1 VFVQEKE
8 IHPIDIYAGQ
18 RLREARKAVGLS
30 QDTLGNQLEHPI
42 TFQQIQK
49 YERGSN
55 RLAASKLWEFAKA
68 LQVPPEFF
76 FPPFDEQVLHC
87 ENVKE
92 AKLLNAFRHMS
103 SEKQSALLVLL
114 QTEDS

>member
-1 VFVQEKE
+1 MKQKTD

-18 RLREARKAVGLS
+18 RLREARKAAGLS

-68 LQVPPEFF
+68 LKLPPEFF

-87 ENVKE
+87 ENVQE
-92 AKLLNAFRHMS
+92 ASLLNSFRHLS
-103 SEKQSALLVLL
+103 KEKQSALLMLL